1 MKNVINLVGVLMLS
15 QVAGCAGKSIT
26 VYNTTAP
33 DVAIQVQHSSWS
45 NGLLKGL
52 YENGVRYTVVLPER
66 YNSEGIKLL
75 VVIDGSIHEGELNK
89 CFGGGYDFKSYN
101 VSIYDTKTSTLLASY
116 DDSGYSEGCP
126 PLSGKLYENT
136 ASLIKQVLK
145 GDNYVK

>member
-1 MKNVINLVGVLMLS
+1 MKNVINLVGMLMLS
-15 QVAGCAGKSIT
+15 QVVGCAGKNIT
-26 VYNTTAP
+26 MYNTVAP
-33 DVAIQVQHSSWS
+33 DVAIKVHHSSWS

-66 YNSEGIKLL
+66 YNSDGIKLL
-75 VVIDGSIHEGELNK
+75 VVIDGSVYGGDLNK
-89 CFGGGYDFKSYN
+89 CFGGGYKFNSYN

-136 ASLIKQVLK
+136 ANLIKQVIK
-145 GDNYVK
+145 GGTYVK